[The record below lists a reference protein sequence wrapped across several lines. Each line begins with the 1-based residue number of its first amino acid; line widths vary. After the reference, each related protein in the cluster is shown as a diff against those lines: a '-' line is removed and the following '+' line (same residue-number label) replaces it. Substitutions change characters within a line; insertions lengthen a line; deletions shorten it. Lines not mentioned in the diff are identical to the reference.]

1 MTSGAPEA
9 ETLRRLRW
17 QCRRGLLE
25 LDLLL
30 TRFLDQ
36 RYMELTTDQQQ
47 AFQRLLERPDQSLFA
62 WLQGQESS
70 PDEFRNIIT
79 IIKQ

>member
-1 MTSGAPEA
+1 VTTRTPGA

-30 TRFLDQ
+30 LRFLDQ
-36 RYMELTTDQQQ
+36 QYAGLAPDQQQ
-47 AFQRLLERPDQSLFA
+47 AFQRLLERADQSLLA
-62 WLQGQESS
+62 WLQGQECP